1 MCLLSVSLITLER
14 KIVIMLREIT
24 KAKVTKAAKIV
35 AGNVRVTPD
44 NVFFTQGNGF
54 KCTLELVLNL
64 RTDCITAFAYTMNY
78 ATKEEFLG
86 ALQIILGMRKLYDC
100 SYSINIG
107 GEILMAGNTLAST
120 IDIYPTAEVSLV
132 KVVG

>member
-1 MCLLSVSLITLER
+1 
-14 KIVIMLREIT
+14 MLRAIT
-24 KAKVTKAAKIV
+24 KAKITKNTSLV
-35 AGNVRVTPD
+35 SGNTRVTPD
-44 NVFFTQGNGF
+44 NVFFPQGSSF
-54 KCTLELVLNL
+54 KGTLEFVLNL

-107 GEILMAGNTLAST
+107 GEILMAGNGIDDT

>member
-1 MCLLSVSLITLER
+1 
-14 KIVIMLREIT
+14 MLRAIT

-44 NVFFTQGNGF
+44 NVFFSQGSSFTGTV
-54 KCTLELVLNL
+54 TLDLTLP
-64 RTDCITAFAYTMNY
+64 TTCKTPAFAYIMRG
-78 ATKEEFLG
+78 ADKAKFLG

-100 SYSINIG
+100 AYQVSIG
-107 GEILMAGNTLAST
+107 GEILLAGNGIDDT

>member
-14 KIVIMLREIT
+14 KIVIMLRAIT

-44 NVFFTQGNGF
+44 NVFFSQGSSFTG
-54 KCTLELVLNL
+54 TLELVLNL

-107 GEILMAGNTLAST
+107 GEILMAGNGIDDT

>member
-1 MCLLSVSLITLER
+1 
-14 KIVIMLREIT
+14 MLRAIT

-44 NVFFTQGNGF
+44 NVFFPQGNGF
-54 KCTLELVLNL
+54 TGTLELVLNL
-64 RTDCITAFAYTMNY
+64 RTVRSPTAFAYTMNY

-100 SYSINIG
+100 RYSINIG

-120 IDIYPTAEVSLV
+120 INIYPTREVSIV